1 MLLILLMLI
10 VGISFGGE
18 EEEPTYLIH
27 RSKAV
32 LLWFI
37 FQTLDDSNRFQRI
50 GREHQQS
57 GKKGVEG

>member
-1 MLLILLMLI
+1 MLI